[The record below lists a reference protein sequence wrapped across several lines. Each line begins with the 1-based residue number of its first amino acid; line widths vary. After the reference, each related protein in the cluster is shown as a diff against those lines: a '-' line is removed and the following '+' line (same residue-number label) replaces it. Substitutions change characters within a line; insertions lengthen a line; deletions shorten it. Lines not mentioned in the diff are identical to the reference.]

1 MKIFYEDWH
10 DRIHVAKRTSFAF
23 ANHMHDMVEIVYLTQ
38 GTANVSC
45 NGTDYRLQTGEL
57 FIAFPN
63 LMHSY
68 WHTEAVT
75 GYITIFKSD
84 ILKSFGESFSSKIP
98 ICPVIGAD
106 ELSPKI
112 PPLFEEA
119 AETFKKN
126 PPFKGERLFAL
137 IVLLLSHVLE
147 KLTFCQNKNLNMDTA
162 SQVFTYCNENFCES
176 ISLDSVSRALS
187 TSKYHI
193 IRIFREKL
201 NTTFQAYIN
210 KLRIEKAKQ
219 LLKETSDSVTE
230 ISIKTGYN
238 TICSFNRAFLADTGL
253 SPSQYR
259 KRTK

>member
-1 MKIFYEDWH
+1 
-10 DRIHVAKRTSFAF
+10 
-23 ANHMHDMVEIVYLTQ
+23 
-38 GTANVSC
+38 
-45 NGTDYRLQTGEL
+45 
-57 FIAFPN
+57 
-63 LMHSY
+63 
-68 WHTEAVT
+68 
-75 GYITIFKSD
+75 
-84 ILKSFGESFSSKIP
+84 
-98 ICPVIGAD
+98 
-106 ELSPKI
+106 
-112 PPLFEEA
+112 
-119 AETFKKN
+119 
-126 PPFKGERLFAL
+126 
-137 IVLLLSHVLE
+137 
-147 KLTFCQNKNLNMDTA
+147 MDTA

-238 TICSFNRAFLADTGL
+238 TIRSFNRAFLADTGL